1 MDRKNL
7 KSILQDALEDQI
19 PASQVNLMPAV
30 QADLVARNKPIFQ
43 QGKTMNKLRNRK
55 LAFSALAIVALFTVA
70 LVTPQGR
77 ALAQSVV
84 QFFNRSKSDVLP
96 LPADQIVPP
105 EDAQAMPTAAA
116 PAPFVSVAEAEKSA
130 GFDIKELTS
139 VPNGFN
145 FLGVMA
151 LEGSVSIQYEASGGG
166 GTLVINESTDGFMQ
180 SEWDQAPAE
189 AISQVRIGNLDAEM
203 VQGGYVVY
211 AGEEV
216 ARWNPD
222 APILRLRWIQDGIWF
237 EMAKFGGVES
247 IAYLDQAGLIAL
259 AESMR

>member
-1 MDRKNL
+1 MDKKEL

-19 PASQVNLMPAV
+19 PASQVNLLPAV
-30 QADLVARNKPIFQ
+30 QARLVARKQSLVQ
-43 QGKTMNKLRNRK
+43 QGENMNKTHSRK
-55 LAFSALAIVALFTVA
+55 LVFSAIAIVALLSVA
-70 LVTPQGR
+70 FVTPQGR

-84 QFFNRSKSDVLP
+84 QFFNRSKSHVIP
-96 LPADQIVPP
+96 LPADQIVSP

-130 GFDIKELTS
+130 GFDIKELAS

-151 LEGSVSIQYEASGGG
+151 LEGSVSIQYEARGGG

-180 SEWDQAPAE
+180 SEWDQAPPE

-211 AGEEV
+211 AGEV
-216 ARWNPD
+216 VGRWNPD

-237 EMAKFGGVES
+237 EM
-247 IAYLDQAGLIAL
+247 
-259 AESMR
+259 